1 MRRNLFLLLLSLVTM
16 SVVATVPAQARTTLP
31 DVYVVSDDPAVRPEG
46 IAVASDGT
54 MYVTSVSTGAVFRGH
69 VRDRRMSVFLPAGSD
84 GRTHAAGIHLDQ
96 RGRLFV
102 AGYDSH
108 ALFVYSTS
116 GRLLAKRV
124 AANGDAALN
133 DLVITDDAVY
143 VTDSATGIL
152 WRASLDGSR
161 VGELRAWLNPDD
173 FPVAPGF
180 LNGIVSS
187 PDGRTLLVADGGTG
201 SGTPGD
207 AHLFRVDVRRQAVG
221 EVTISGGYL
230 ATADGLLLEGNRL
243 YAVVEFPDGQG
254 GWTDSA
260 DLMILNRDLTAA
272 RWVDRSDTVTPF
284 DGPTTI
290 ARDPYGRLLW
300 ANSQLLSPSPAPP
313 FTVSRVRG
321 LC

>member
-1 MRRNLFLLLLSLVTM
+1 MRRNLIPLLMTLLTL
-16 SVVATVPAQARTTLP
+16 SVVATVPAQAHSTLP
-31 DVYVVSDDPAVRPEG
+31 EEYVVSEDPAVRPEG
-46 IAVASDGT
+46 IAVTADGT
-54 MYVTSVSTGAVFRGH
+54 MYVTSVSTGAVFRGDI
-69 VRDRRMSVFLPAGSD
+69 RNRRLSTFLAAGTD
-84 GRTHAAGIHLDQ
+84 GRTHAAGIHLDK
-96 RGRLFV
+96 RGRLFI

-108 ALFVYSTS
+108 VLFVYSTS

-124 AANGDAALN
+124 APNGDAALN
-133 DLVITDDAVY
+133 DLVITDDAAY
-143 VTDSATGIL
+143 VTDSATGIV

-161 VGELRAWLNPDD
+161 VGALTAWLNPGD
-173 FPVAPGF
+173 FPVTPGF
-180 LNGIVSS
+180 LNGIVST

-207 AHLFRVDVRRQAVG
+207 AHLFRVDVPRHTVG
-221 EVTISGGYL
+221 EVTVSGGYL
-230 ATADGLLLEGNRL
+230 ATPDGLLLEGNQL
-243 YAVVEFPDGQG
+243 YAVVEFPDGHG

-260 DLMILNRDLTAA
+260 DLMILNRDQTAA
-272 RWVDRSDTVTPF
+272 RWVGRSDTVTPF